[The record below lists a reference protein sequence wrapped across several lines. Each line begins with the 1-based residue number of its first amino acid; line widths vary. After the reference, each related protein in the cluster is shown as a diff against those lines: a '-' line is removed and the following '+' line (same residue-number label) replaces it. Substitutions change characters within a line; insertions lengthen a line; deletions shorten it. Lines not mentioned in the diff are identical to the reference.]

1 MILIQMILYVSGTN
15 SGDFTAPPV
24 PESGE
29 SFMPRRAETF
39 AEGLLQILGDAV
51 EAFRPDL
58 AEACSVCCSV
68 LAIVLL
74 MAIFHQFPTNTCKIV
89 DFSGTAAIAA
99 LLLSGTDTLV
109 RLAADT
115 VVELG
120 EYGMLLLPVLTAAL
134 AAQGGVTASAAMY
147 AGTAAFSTVL
157 SHLISRILVPM
168 VYMYL
173 ALSAANCALQEE
185 ILKKIQ
191 DFIKWIMTWSLKI
204 ILYVFTGYISIT
216 GVVSGT
222 TDAAALKAAKL
233 TISGFVPVVGG
244 ILSDASEAVLVSA
257 GIARNAAGIYGILAM
272 ISVCIGPCLRILG
285 HYLLLKATEALCSGF
300 GSKPC
305 SLLIGNFS
313 TAMGFLMAMTCSMG
327 IMHLIST
334 VCFLKGVT

>member
-1 MILIQMILYVSGTN
+1 MILTQMILYTSGMHA
-15 SGDFTAPPV
+15 DLFTAPPV

-29 SFMPRRAETF
+29 SFMPHRAETF
-39 AEGLLQILGDAV
+39 ADGLLQILADAMEV
-51 EAFRPDL
+51 FRPDL
-58 AEACSVCCSV
+58 AEAWSICSSV
-68 LAIVLL
+68 LAVVLL
-74 MAIFHQFPTNTCKIV
+74 MSLLHHFPTNSRKIL
-89 DFSGTAAIAA
+89 DYSGTAAIAA
-99 LLLSGTDTLV
+99 LLLSGTDALV

-134 AAQGGVTASAAMY
+134 AAQGGITASAAMY
-147 AGTAAFSTVL
+147 AGTAAFSTLL

-168 VYMYL
+168 IYMFL
-173 ALSAANCALQEE
+173 ALSVANSALQEE
-185 ILKKIQ
+185 VLKKISG
-191 DFIKWIMTWSLKI
+191 FIKWLMTWSLKI

-257 GIARNAAGIYGILAM
+257 GIAKNAAGIYGILAM
-272 ISVCIGPCLRILG
+272 ISLCIGPCMRILG
-285 HYLLLKATEALCSGF
+285 HYLLLKATGALCSGF
-300 GSKPC
+300 GSKSC

-313 TAMGFLMAMTCSMG
+313 TAMGYLMAMTCSMG

-334 VCFLKGVT
+334 VCFLKGVS